1 MLKAVEEDADVE
13 AGTVSEVVLRPG
25 GVEEPVGFQDEA
37 DLGGEGDFHAEERG
51 NGHEGILVHG
61 GLRLYDEV
69 PGAAPGYDVVLD
81 PAAADEAAYERV
93 CPALGTADVVHYD
106 AAPAGMGVGGGRS
119 VSDIGTVPLG
129 PDAEH
134 VGGRAE
140 GELDVTADTEGCASD
155 LHCPQGIG
163 CSGVEFER
171 TALDVAA
178 VQHHAS
184 RVTPETE
191 F

>member
-1 MLKAVEEDADVE
+1 MPTKGATA
-13 AGTVSEVVLRPG
+13 
-25 GVEEPVGFQDEA
+25 
-37 DLGGEGDFHAEERG
+37 
-51 NGHEGILVHG
+51 I
-61 GLRLYDEV
+61 V
-69 PGAAPGYDVVLD
+69 PGAAPGDDVVLD
-81 PAAADEAAYERV
+81 SSAAYEAAYEGV
-93 CPALGTADVVHYD
+93 YPALGTTDVVHQD
-106 AAPAGMGVGGGRS
+106 TAPAGVGVGGGRS

-184 RVTPETE
+184 RVAPETE